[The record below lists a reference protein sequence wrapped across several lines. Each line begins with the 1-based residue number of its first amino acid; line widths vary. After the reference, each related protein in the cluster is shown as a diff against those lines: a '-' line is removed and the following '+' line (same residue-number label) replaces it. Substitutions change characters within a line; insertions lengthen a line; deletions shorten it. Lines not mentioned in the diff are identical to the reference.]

1 MSEHMKAVVLEQ
13 AGGPEYLVYKDYP
26 MPELVDPHH
35 VLVKI
40 KACGVAYRDIIE
52 RRGGHPL
59 LQTPIIQGHEF
70 AGEIVAAGASV
81 GRWQVGDRVI
91 NRYTDSCGSCDECVG
106 GDERRCVQLTQ
117 MYGLVTDGGYADY
130 ALVNERG
137 LERLHDDISYEHGA
151 CIMSAVAVAYH
162 NIVNRIE
169 VRPGETVLVTGASG
183 GVGMAALQ
191 CLKLIG
197 ATAWAVTSNEDKVAV
212 LKEMGADHVIVNDGA
227 SIHKA
232 VRAIMPQG
240 VDAAVDCVGSAT
252 LGSVLKGMKRI
263 GRVAGIG
270 TISPEPLSLKLGTLV
285 VNGLTVKGSDGN
297 TRQAIRESMALVAAG
312 KITIRI
318 DQTLPLS
325 QAAEAHRMLENRQA
339 VGRIIL
345 VPESE

>member
-1 MSEHMKAVVLEQ
+1 MKAVVLEQ
-13 AGGPEYLVYKDYP
+13 PGEAEQLVYKDVP
-26 MPELVDPHH
+26 KPQLEDPHH
-35 VLVKI
+35 VLVQI

-70 AGEIVAAGASV
+70 SGEIVEV
-81 GRWQVGDRVI
+81 GSAVRRWQVGDRVI

-106 GDERRCVQLTQ
+106 GDERRCIQLTQ
-117 MYGLVTDGGYADY
+117 MYGLVTNGGYADY

-137 LERLHDDISYEHGA
+137 LERLHDDVSYEEGA

-183 GVGMAALQ
+183 GVGLAALQ
-191 CLKLIG
+191 VLKLIG
-197 ATAWAVTSNEDKVAV
+197 ATAWAVTSSEDKVEV

-232 VRAIMPQG
+232 VRSILPQG

-252 LGSVLKGMKRI
+252 LGSVLKSMKRI
-263 GRVAGIG
+263 GRVAVIG
-270 TISPEPLSLKLGTLV
+270 TISPEPLSLKLGSLV

-312 KITIRI
+312 KLSIRI
-318 DQTLPLS
+318 DRKLPLA

-339 VGRIIL
+339 VGRIL
-345 VPESE
+345 LAPELE

>member
-1 MSEHMKAVVLEQ
+1 MTETMKAVVLQ
-13 AGGPEYLVYKDYP
+13 AAGGPEQLSYEDVAK
-26 MPELVDPHH
+26 PELVDPHH
-35 VLVKI
+35 VLVKV

-70 AGEIVAAGASV
+70 SGEVVAVGADV

-91 NRYTDSCGSCDECVG
+91 NRYTDSCGSCEECVG

-117 MYGLVTDGGYADY
+117 MYGLVTNGGYAQY
-130 ALVNERG
+130 CLVHERG
-137 LERLHDDISYEHGA
+137 LERLHDDIPYEQGA

-162 NIVNRIE
+162 NVVNRIE

-183 GVGMAALQ
+183 GVGMAVLQ
-191 CLKLIG
+191 CVKWIG
-197 ATAWAVTSNEDKVAV
+197 ASAWAVTSSEEKVEV

-232 VRAIMPQG
+232 VRALAPQG
-240 VDAAVDCVGSAT
+240 VDAAVDCVGSTT
-252 LGSVLKGMKRI
+252 LGSVLKSMKRI
-263 GRVAGIG
+263 GRVAVIG
-270 TISPEPLSLKLGTLV
+270 TISPEPLSLKLGSLV
-285 VNGLTVKGSDGN
+285 VNGLTLKGSDGN

-312 KITIRI
+312 KITVRI

-325 QAAEAHRMLENRQA
+325 QAADAHRMLENRQA

-345 VPESE
+345 LPESE